1 MNSLEAVQRT
11 NELAEACADLQ
22 ASVKRAALE
31 KVEAHRV
38 FRDMFLVVF
47 APDEPKDPSQTLRA
61 FRAARERQQKTEQD
75 YWELSRRLSE
85 LNEKFEASVED
96 TFKVLAV
103 GAGLKTFH
111 FDEELPRRGSGE
123 G

>member
-1 MNSLEAVQRT
+1 MNSLEAVQKT

-31 KVEAHRV
+31 KVEAQKALRQ
-38 FRDMFLVVF
+38 MFVVAF
-47 APDEPKDPSQTLRA
+47 APEEPADLAQIMRD
-61 FRAARERQQKTEQD
+61 FRAARELQQKTEQE
-75 YWELSRRLSE
+75 YWVLAKKLSE
-85 LNEKFEASVED
+85 LNEKFEESVES
-96 TFKVLAV
+96 TFKVLAT

-111 FDEELPRRGSGE
+111 FDEDLPQRGSGE